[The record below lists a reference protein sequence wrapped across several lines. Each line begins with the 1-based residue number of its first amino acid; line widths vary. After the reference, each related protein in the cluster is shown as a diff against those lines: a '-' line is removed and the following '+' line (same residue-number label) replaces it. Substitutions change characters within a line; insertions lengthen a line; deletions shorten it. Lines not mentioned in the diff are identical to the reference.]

1 MKETMAGAIGNVD
14 AFDNSVE
21 EWDTY
26 IERLEQYCV
35 ANHIE
40 NDRKVAVL
48 LSVMG
53 AKTYNLL
60 RSLCAPH
67 KPSTKSFKD
76 ITKLLQDHFNP
87 TPLVIAER
95 FRFHNRNQQRSESIA
110 NYIAEL
116 RKLAERCQF
125 GTGLNDAL
133 RDRLV
138 CGMHN
143 ESVQR
148 RLLTE
153 KDLTLQK
160 ALELAIAMETAS
172 KDAMQLQKKVSTEAH
187 SVNKFTAKSAKA
199 NACFRCGKGSHDQAD
214 CWFRDKNCM
223 KCNRKGHIQR
233 MCKTKG
239 NEEKQKTKRNEEK
252 HRSWKKDK
260 RVNEMNDTDASGSA
274 SDETD
279 NGLAHIELHSMTESE
294 KKMIWVTPKINGKK
308 IKMELDTGSALSL
321 ISLKD
326 YKENFADVKLKQ
338 TPILLKTYTGEKVA
352 PVGKIKVKVKYEN
365 KKKMLDLYVLQRGG
379 VPLFGRDWLQMIQL
393 NWQSIKA
400 MQLSENGNSKATQEK
415 LNLLLQRAAPVF
427 EEGIGTLKQMK
438 ARVTVDEHASPKF
451 MKARPVPY
459 ALRPRVETELQRLE
473 EQGILS
479 KVEWS
484 DWATPVVPVV
494 KKNGAIR
501 LCGDFKV
508 TVNPVLHA
516 DQYPLPRIED
526 IFASLAGGQHFS
538 KIDLAQA
545 YLQMEMD
552 AESKKFLT
560 INTHKGLFQYNRLVF
575 GIASAP
581 AVWQRAIDQVLQGIP
596 GTQCYLDDIIVT
608 GQDDSSHLANL
619 EAVLNRLAE
628 CGLRANKDKCE
639 FFKDSIEYC
648 GHRIDR
654 DGLHKSQDKI
664 DAVLKAPKPTN
675 VPQLRSFLGLVN
687 YYHKFLPNLATVL
700 HPLNTL
706 LQTKVTWKWTN
717 SCDMAFKSAKEL
729 ITSERVLTHY
739 NPDLPLRLACD
750 ASPYGIGAVL
760 SHKMPDG
767 SERPIAFA
775 SRSLCAAEKNYA
787 QIDRE
792 GLSLVWGVKKFNQY
806 LYGKRFTLI
815 TDHQPLVAIFN
826 PRKSIPAMT
835 AARLQ
840 RWALFLG
847 GHDYVIEYKGTLQ
860 HGNADGLSRL
870 PCEPEDKASADPA
883 EMFHLAHV
891 ENLPVTSA
899 QIKLETSRDPTLAKV
914 LELTVKGWPAKNTVG
929 LPEYFS
935 RREQLS
941 VCHGCIMWGTRIVVP
956 PKLRPYVLEALHE
969 GHMGVVK
976 MKSLARSYI
985 WWPGIDLQIEEMA
998 KLCNGCLERQKQPPP
1013 APVHSWEWPTAP
1025 WQRIHVD
1032 YAGPFLDRMFL
1043 VVVDAYSKWPEVF
1056 IVKNATSTK
1065 TVEVLRTLFART
1077 GLPERLVSDN
1087 GCQFT
1092 SEEFQSFIRR
1102 NGIRHTTSVP
1112 YHPATNGLAERFVQ
1126 SFKQS
1131 MKTMS
1136 NSHMSL
1142 QEKMAKFLHAYRNA
1156 DHATTGQAPAVLFM
1170 GRRLRSRLD
1179 LLKPDLRRDVMQK
1192 QPRKAKA
1199 GHVRNFVIGQQVLA
1213 RDYRH
1218 PKQKW
1223 QRGEILSKTGPL
1235 TYTVQ
1240 VGQHIWRR
1248 HVDQLLNATAHHATN
1263 NRPEDDAHVSEDSDE
1278 LMCTAPEPPL
1288 QVEDG
1293 NATPDNADP
1302 EVPAQSSDP
1311 QERRYPERAHRPPD
1325 RLTL

>member
-1 MKETMAGAIGNVD
+1 MAGAIGNID

-60 RSLCAPH
+60 RSLCAPQ
-67 KPSTKSFKD
+67 KPSAKSFKD
-76 ITKLLQDHFNP
+76 IIKLLQDRFNP
-87 TPLVIAER
+87 KPLVIAER
-95 FRFHNRNQQRSESIA
+95 FRFHNRNQQRNESIS

-116 RKLAERCQF
+116 RKLAEHCQF
-125 GTGLNDAL
+125 GAGLSDSL

-138 CGMHN
+138 CSMHN
-143 ESVQR
+143 ESIQR

-172 KDAMQLQKKVSTEAH
+172 KDAMELQKKVTNEAH
-187 SVNKFTAKSAKA
+187 SVNKFTAKSTKA

-233 MCKTKG
+233 MCKKKG
-239 NEEKQKTKRNEEK
+239 NEEKQRT
-252 HRSWKKDK
+252 WKKDK
-260 RVNEMNDTDASGSA
+260 KVNEMNDTDASGSA

-279 NGLAHIELHSMTESE
+279 NGLGHIELHSMTESD

-308 IKMELDTGSALSL
+308 LKMELDTGSAISL

-326 YKENFADVKLKQ
+326 YKQNFADVKLKQ

-352 PVGKIKVKVKYEN
+352 PVGKIKVKYEN
-365 KKKMLDLYVLQRGG
+365 KRKTLDLYVLQRGG

-400 MQLSENGNSKATQEK
+400 MQHSENGNSKATQEK

-427 EEGIGTLKQMK
+427 QEGIGTLKQMK

-451 MKARPVPY
+451 LKARPVPY

-473 EQGILS
+473 DQGILS
-479 KVEWS
+479 KVESS

-508 TVNPVLHA
+508 TINPVLHA
-516 DQYPLPRIED
+516 DKYLLPRIED

-552 AESKKFLT
+552 AESKKYLT

-575 GIASAP
+575 GIASTP

-596 GTQCYLDDIIVT
+596 GTQCYSDDIIVT

-619 EAVLNRLAE
+619 EAVLSRLAE

-639 FFKDSIEYC
+639 FFKDSIECC

-675 VPQLRSFLGLVN
+675 VSQLRSLLGLVN
-687 YYHKFLPNLATVL
+687 YYHKFLLNLATVL
-700 HPLNTL
+700 HPLNNL
-706 LQTKVTWKWTN
+706 LQTKVTWKWTK
-717 SCDMAFKSAKEL
+717 SCDMAFKSVKEL
-729 ITSERVLTHY
+729 ITSDRVLTHY

-847 GHDYVIEYKGTLQ
+847 GHDCVIEYKGTLQ
-860 HGNADGLSRL
+860 H
-870 PCEPEDKASADPA
+870 
-883 EMFHLAHV
+883 AHV

-899 QIKLETSRDPTLAKV
+899 QIKQETSRDPTMAKV
-914 LELTVKGWPAKNTVG
+914 FELTVKGWPAKNTVG

-941 VCHGCIMWGTRIVVP
+941 VCLGCIMWGTRIVVP
-956 PKLRPYVLEALHE
+956 PKLRCNVLEALHE

-985 WWPGIDLQIEEMA
+985 WWPGIDQQMEDMA
-998 KLCNGCLERQKQPPP
+998 KTCFGCQQTQKQPPP

-1032 YAGPFLDRMFL
+1032 YAGPFLDCMFL

-1056 IVKNATSTK
+1056 IVKNATTTK
-1065 TVEVLRTLFART
+1065 TVEVLHTLFVRT

-1087 GCQFT
+1087 GSQFT

-1102 NGIRHTTSVP
+1102 NGIKHTTAVP
-1112 YHPATNGLAERFVQ
+1112 YHPATNGLAERSVQ

-1156 DHATTGQAPAVLFM
+1156 DHATTGQALAVLFM
-1170 GRRLRSRLD
+1170 GR
-1179 LLKPDLRRDVMQK
+1179 
-1192 QPRKAKA
+1192 
-1199 GHVRNFVIGQQVLA
+1199 
-1213 RDYRH
+1213 
-1218 PKQKW
+1218 
-1223 QRGEILSKTGPL
+1223 
-1235 TYTVQ
+1235 
-1240 VGQHIWRR
+1240 
-1248 HVDQLLNATAHHATN
+1248 
-1263 NRPEDDAHVSEDSDE
+1263 
-1278 LMCTAPEPPL
+1278 
-1288 QVEDG
+1288 
-1293 NATPDNADP
+1293 
-1302 EVPAQSSDP
+1302 
-1311 QERRYPERAHRPPD
+1311 
-1325 RLTL
+1325 